1 MLGRPL
7 TLWVRRRCAERF
19 PRFRLAAF
27 SDYVRLLRPPQW
39 VKNVFVFAALVFG
52 YGAKRGDPHVIAQAV
67 WAFLAF
73 CLASSAG
80 YAFNDVLDRDRDRH
94 HPTKRNRPVASGAI
108 SVSAALAVSA
118 MAATGAMLISV
129 LLLPRLFWVTI
140 VGYWVLTA
148 VYSFALKQLLI
159 LDVIAISVL
168 FVIRALAGALAV
180 QVGVSPWLIVC
191 TFMLCLFLG
200 FGKRRCELVVIG
212 NAETAGD
219 HRSTL
224 KGYTIDLLNH
234 LLSTSGGMAI
244 ITFLLY
250 TMDTTSASPFPR
262 HYLLYTIPLVVYG
275 IWRYA
280 MLIETGKLTGPT
292 DVVIND
298 RPFLVTVLL
307 WCLMA
312 GIIALW
318 GREIAAWLASA
329 QAG

>member
-1 MLGRPL
+1 M
-7 TLWVRRRCAERF
+7 
-19 PRFRLAAF
+19 AAF
-27 SDYVRLLRPPQW
+27 GDYVRLLRPPQW

-52 YGAKRGDPHVIAQAV
+52 YGAKRGDPHAV
-67 WAFLAF
+67 FNAVLAFVAF

-80 YAFNDVLDRDRDRH
+80 YAFNDVLDRERDRH
-94 HPTKRNRPVASGAI
+94 HPVKRNRPVASGAV
-108 SVSAALAVSA
+108 SVPAALVVCGL
-118 MAATGAMLISV
+118 AAGGALGISFG
-129 LLLPRLFWVTI
+129 LLPRLFWTTI
-140 VGYWVLTA
+140 VGYWVLTT
-148 VYSFALKQLLI
+148 VYSCVLKQLLI
-159 LDVIAISVL
+159 LDVITISVL

-180 QVGVSPWLIVC
+180 GVSVSPWLVVC

-200 FGKRRCELVVIG
+200 FGKRRCELAVIG
-212 NAETAGD
+212 NSEGAGQ
-219 HRSTL
+219 HRRTL
-224 KGYTIDLLNH
+224 QHYTTDLLNH
-234 LLSTSGGMAI
+234 LLSSSGGMAI

-250 TMDTTSASPFPR
+250 TMDTTTASPFPR

-280 MLIETGKLTGPT
+280 MLIETGGLTGPT

-312 GIIALW
+312 GGIALW
-318 GREIAAWLASA
+318 GRDIAGWLASA

>member
-1 MLGRPL
+1 LA
-7 TLWVRRRCAERF
+7 T
-19 PRFRLAAF
+19 FR
-27 SDYVRLLRPPQW
+27 DYVRLLRPPQW

-52 YGAKRGDPHVIAQAV
+52 YGAKRGDPHVIAEAV

-73 CLASSAG
+73 CLASPAG
-80 YAFNDVLDRDRDRH
+80 YAFNDVLDRERDRH
-94 HPTKRNRPVASGAI
+94 HPTKRNRPVASGAV
-108 SVSAALAVSA
+108 SVPAALGVSAA
-118 MAATGAMLISV
+118 AAAGAILISV
-129 LLLPRLFWVTI
+129 FLLPRLFWVTI
-140 VGYWVLTA
+140 AGYWLLTA
-148 VYSFALKQLLI
+148 VYSFVLKQLLI

-200 FGKRRCELVVIG
+200 FGKRRCELVAIG
-212 NAETAGD
+212 NAEAAGD

-224 KGYTIDLLNH
+224 KGYTTDLLNH

-250 TMDTTSASPFPR
+250 TMDTTTASPFPR

-280 MLIETGKLTGPT
+280 MLIETGGLTGPT
-292 DVVIND
+292 DVIIND

-312 GIIALW
+312 GIIAMR

>member
-1 MLGRPL
+1 MGLA
-7 TLWVRRRCAERF
+7 TMRRAFVFKRS
-19 PRFRLAAF
+19 RLAAP

-52 YGAKRGDPHVIAQAV
+52 YGAKRGDPHLIWSAV
-67 WAFLAF
+67 LAFIAF

-94 HPTKRNRPVASGAI
+94 HPTKRNRPVACGAV
-108 SVSAALAVSA
+108 SVSTALAVSA
-118 MAATGAMLISV
+118 AAAAGALIISV
-129 LLLPRLFWVTI
+129 WWLPPFFWVTI

-148 VYSFALKQLLI
+148 LYSVALKQLLI

-168 FVIRALAGALAV
+168 FVIRALAGAMAV
-180 QVGVSPWLIVC
+180 RVGVSPWLIVC

-212 NAETAGD
+212 NTDEAGD

-224 KGYTIDLLNH
+224 KGYTSDLLNH

-250 TMDTTSASPFPR
+250 TMDTTTASPFPR
-262 HYLLYTIPLVVYG
+262 IYLLYTIPLVVYG

-307 WCLMA
+307 WCVVA
-312 GIIALW
+312 GVIALW
-318 GREIAAWLASA
+318 GRDIAAWLASA